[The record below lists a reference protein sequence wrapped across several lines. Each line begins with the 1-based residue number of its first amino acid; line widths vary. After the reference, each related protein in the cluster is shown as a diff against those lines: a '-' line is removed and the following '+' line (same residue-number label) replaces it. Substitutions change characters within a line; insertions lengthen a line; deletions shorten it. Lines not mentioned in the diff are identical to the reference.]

1 MAHVGKDKIRA
12 TYNNAQYTE
21 KRRKMM
27 QWWSDYL
34 DYVGINGYKAP
45 YDFDRTSNW

>member
-27 QWWSDYL
+27 QWWSDFIDMCDTERNNL
-34 DYVGINGYKAP
+34 KALKR
-45 YDFDRTSNW
+45 FNII